1 MGSPVW
7 KNPRK
12 YVCAVPRYCARL
24 STDYLLLAREVIIVR
39 YMCTGAFIYHNTR
52 RQNAPRVEIMH
63 VLWDANLR
71 SELKVHS
78 YNHEQ
83 SHTLERSL
91 KLSGVGALYRASS
104 LHWTTLPLLVWIA
117 ERLGLMVRDKWAG
130 KLPVELLATW
140 SIRLTGTANT
150 MRHAISWY

>member
-1 MGSPVW
+1 MKGSTEVH
-7 KNPRK
+7 
-12 YVCAVPRYCARL
+12 VCAAPRYCARL
-24 STDYLLLAREVIIVR
+24 SMDYLLLAREVLIVR
-39 YMCTGAFIYHNTR
+39 YMCTGAFVYRTTR
-52 RQNAPRVEIMH
+52 SQDASRVEITH

-104 LHWTTLPLLVWIA
+104 LH
-117 ERLGLMVRDKWAG
+117 
-130 KLPVELLATW
+130 
-140 SIRLTGTANT
+140 
-150 MRHAISWY
+150 